1 MRLPDSDPP
10 ASAPSGPRLHQPET
24 VSICQVCAVGF
35 TYRKFIEPLCLALIQ
50 QGYNVHVAYGG
61 ASQADA
67 GPALAPGS
75 LQFHDVPIARS
86 SSPMALVRAV
96 IGLVRLFGRERFTVV
111 HVHTPVAGIA
121 ARLAAAL
128 TRTPVVIYT
137 AHGFYFHEGMAAPLR
152 WLHIASEWLLAHLTT
167 LLLTVSAEDAALAR
181 RLRFKS
187 PSRIQVIGN
196 GVKAARFTPASQ
208 EQRRQARQRFG
219 LAADALVVGI
229 VARKV
234 AEKGYLELFEAFAAL
249 AQRHPQL
256 QLLICGSRLASDHAT
271 SIEQPLQVLIER
283 CPGQVIDAGEID
295 DVNVAYNAMD
305 VFCLPSWR
313 EGLPVTII
321 EAMMCGLP
329 VVATDIRGSREEVV
343 PGATGLLVP
352 VRDARALGRALE
364 DLIADPPLRQRLGQ
378 AGRARALAHY
388 DQDRVIALQLELL
401 QQTLLRQRLA

>member
-1 MRLPDSDPP
+1 
-10 ASAPSGPRLHQPET
+10 
-24 VSICQVCAVGF
+24 
-35 TYRKFIEPLCLALIQ
+35 
-50 QGYNVHVAYGG
+50 VAYGG

-86 SSPMALVRAV
+86 SSPMALFRAV
-96 IGLVRLFGRERFTVV
+96 TGLVRLFGRERFTVV

-128 TRTPVVIYT
+128 CRTPVVIYT

-187 PSRIQVIGN
+187 ASRIQVIGN
-196 GVKAARFTPASQ
+196 GVKAARFSPASQ

-219 LAADALVVGI
+219 LAANANALVVGI

-249 AQRHPQL
+249 APRHPQL

-271 SIEQPLQVLIER
+271 AIEQPLQALIER

-295 DVNVAYNAMD
+295 DVNVAYNATD

-321 EAMMCGLP
+321 VAMMSGLP

-364 DLIADPPLRQRLGQ
+364 DLIADPPLRQRLGH

-401 QQTLLRQRLA
+401 QQTLLRQRLT